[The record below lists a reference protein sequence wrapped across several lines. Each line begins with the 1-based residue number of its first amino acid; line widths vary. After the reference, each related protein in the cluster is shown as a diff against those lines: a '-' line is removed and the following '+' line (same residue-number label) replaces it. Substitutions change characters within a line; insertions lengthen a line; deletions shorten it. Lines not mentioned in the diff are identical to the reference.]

1 MTLIFYLINRVA
13 SANVVEGLKAK
24 RNGILTMTTIN
35 QKLKVIGGFCV
46 MGVMLV

>member
-1 MTLIFYLINRVA
+1 MTLIFYLSNRVGLV
-13 SANVVEGLKAK
+13 SAVVVLKAK